1 MGQSRSA
8 AVVIAYV
15 MREYNIDVDRAIDR
29 VKHQRSVVRPNVG
42 FVQQLRLWKEM
53 GYEVWE
59 EVEVEVEGEGQEE
72 VMGRVVGE
80 DGKETGEKVVRVEKV
95 TKKVRRRKEAY
106 EGWKKEQEKRT
117 KRYLDNLV

>member
-59 EVEVEVEGEGQEE
+59 EVEVDVDGEGKEE
-72 VMGRVVGE
+72 VVGRVVGE
-80 DGKETGEKVVRVEKV
+80 DGKDTGEKVVRVEKV
-95 TKKVRRRKEAY
+95 IKKVRRRKEAY